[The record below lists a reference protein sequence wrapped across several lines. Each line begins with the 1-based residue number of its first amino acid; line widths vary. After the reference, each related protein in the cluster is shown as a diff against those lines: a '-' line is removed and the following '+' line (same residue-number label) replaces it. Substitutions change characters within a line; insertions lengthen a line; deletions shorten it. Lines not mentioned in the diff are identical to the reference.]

1 MNYGSA
7 VKGVVEDHIKNMDAL
22 DAQEK
27 ELQEQVRQER
37 ITGRVA
43 AEKRK
48 EIEDKRAVAIT
59 TAQQKIREL
68 HQQHDEAVDRWD
80 MPEGSKLT
88 DDAKLLAVD
97 FPMNEAQFQA
107 FCDKYRNNSVM
118 LRLLAQYADK
128 HEGLY
133 AFRPEDATVR
143 KAEFADYCERAAGC
157 IRNHNTLQAAM
168 FLDQRYVNPAVTYE
182 Y

>member
-1 MNYGSA
+1 MNYGNA
-7 VKGVVEDHIKNMDAL
+7 VKGAVESHIKNMEAL
-22 DAQEK
+22 DNEARKIE
-27 ELQEQVRQER
+27 EQLKQER

-48 EIEDKRAVAIT
+48 EIEDKRAAALT
-59 TAQQKIREL
+59 DAQQKIREL
-68 HQQHDEAVDRWD
+68 HQQHDAAVDRWD

-97 FPMNEAQFQA
+97 FPMNEAQFQM
-107 FCDKYRNNSVM
+107 FCDKYRDNSVM

-133 AFRPEDATVR
+133 AFHPEDATVR
-143 KAEFADYCERAAGC
+143 KAEFSDFCERAAGC
-157 IRNHNTLQAAM
+157 IRNRNSIAAAM
-168 FLDQRYVNPAVTYE
+168 FLDGKYVPKSVLYE